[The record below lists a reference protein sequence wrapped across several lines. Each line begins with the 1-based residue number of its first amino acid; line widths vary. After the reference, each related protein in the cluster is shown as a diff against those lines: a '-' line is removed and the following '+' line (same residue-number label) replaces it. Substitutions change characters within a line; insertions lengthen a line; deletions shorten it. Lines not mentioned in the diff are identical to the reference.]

1 MSTTLRNIVLVLSAF
16 LLVVFSVFL
25 FNQTAQIVQSARNV
39 NGTFGNGVLW
49 ALIFVYSA
57 LLITPFVLWFRLPKR
72 ILPPG
77 TTEGEEYQAFL
88 SQFKRRLSRNPR
100 LRGMALDSSTDL
112 DTALQHLD
120 THADNVVTQTAS
132 AVFLSTA
139 VLQSGRLDVLVVFA
153 AQTRL
158 IWKIAHVYYQ
168 RPSLRDFVQL
178 YANVASTALIAA
190 GIEDIDVDVLVGTIF
205 GSTVA
210 AVPGMHLLAS
220 SVLSGSAN
228 AFLTLRVGMI
238 TKEYCRA
245 RSQVEKKGLRRAATL
260 QAAKLLGSIVRDG
273 TMKLTRATLQA
284 SRTKVREAFT
294 RLVTRRPATAEGVL
308 E

>member
-1 MSTTLRNIVLVLSAF
+1 MSKTIRNIALVLAAF
-16 LLVVFSVFL
+16 LLIVFAVFL
-25 FNQTAQIVQSARNV
+25 FNQTAQIVQSARSV
-39 NGTFGNGVLW
+39 NPTFGTGVMW
-49 ALIFVYSA
+49 ALIFTYAA
-57 LLITPFVLWFRLPKR
+57 LLLTPFVLWFRLPKR
-72 ILPPG
+72 ILPPAAM
-77 TTEGEEYQAFL
+77 EGDEYQQFL
-88 SQFKRRLSRNPR
+88 AQFKRRLARNPR
-100 LRGMALDSSTDL
+100 LRGMALESTTELDS
-112 DTALQHLD
+112 ALQILD
-120 THADNVVTQTAS
+120 RHADDVVTQTAS

-210 AVPGMHLLAS
+210 AIPGMHLLAS

-245 RSQVEKKGLRRAATL
+245 RTQLEKRGLRRAATL
-260 QAAKLLGSIVRDG
+260 QAARLLGSIVREG
-273 TMKLTRATLQA
+273 TVKLTQATLNA
-284 SRTKVREAFT
+284 SKTKLRDAFT
-294 RLVTRRPATAEGVL
+294 RLVTKRPAAAENVEG
-308 E
+308 